1 MCVFFSQNGYVL
13 GEDACDEAISPVRG
27 PRLARAT
34 AAGASQGGVCWPR
47 PRRLRSSTMRELL
60 VVVFWLRWLGGS
72 QVQQVVTPPMLL
84 LDLAAKG
91 CCEQGRTSGSQAS
104 LWLPAAR

>member
-1 MCVFFSQNGYVL
+1 
-13 GEDACDEAISPVRG
+13 
-27 PRLARAT
+27 
-34 AAGASQGGVCWPR
+34 
-47 PRRLRSSTMRELL
+47 MRELL